1 MNYSLL
7 PIFSGFLFKLFFFI
21 IIKIDNLEK
30 NFKYVLIYK
39 KRKKNT
45 YSIIRYE
52 IGIIIFYILMKNL
65 LLYLRRFKKYNL
77 NKLK

>member
-7 PIFSGFLFKLFFFI
+7 LFFSGFLFKLLFFII

-52 IGIIIFYILMKNL
+52 IGIIIFYISMKNL
-65 LLYLRRFKKYNL
+65 LLDLKKYNL
-77 NKLK
+77 NRLK